1 MSLFLAPIH
10 QLMYDKIHYTDGIAS
25 AIADRDPAIRDSL
38 DAHFS
43 SIESDSLA
51 EVIDTSNIHGWLAE
65 RVVLAEERLAHAA
78 GLLAETDEEALLS
91 TLEEIG
97 RSEHFNGDAEEAFRF
112 YDGHFL
118 NGMPCDRV
126 HAPLGGEGGD
136 FSWRI
141 TQDVHGGYY
150 DDPALY
156 DRMITAWWRG
166 LLAETPLEYD
176 ADGDLRRVA

>member
-10 QLMYDKIHYTDGIAS
+10 QIMYDKIHYADALAR
-25 AIADRDPAIRDSL
+25 AIAEKDEAIAASLEEQFPAIEREAL
-38 DAHFS
+38 
-43 SIESDSLA
+43 E

-65 RVVLAEERLAHAA
+65 RVELAERRLAFAA
-78 GLLAETDEEALLS
+78 TQLAKKDKNALLATLREMGVDENF
-91 TLEEIG
+91 T
-97 RSEHFNGDAEEAFRF
+97 GDAEDAYRL

-126 HAPLGGEGGD
+126 HLPVPAEEG
-136 FSWRI
+136 FMWRV

-156 DRMITAWWRG
+156 GEMIDAWWEG
-166 LLAETPLEYD
+166 LLEKTPLRYERTED
-176 ADGDLRRVA
+176 ARYIR